1 MKKEVANRKMVI
13 KAFNST
19 FLLESIALPGS
30 IMARLEGNSS
40 LGRIGQLSYPTAGYI
55 DPAWHQYLTL
65 ELLNTANLSVT
76 LYNKTVIGQ
85 IPFLCLTSPTGRL
98 HG

>member
-1 MKKEVANRKMVI
+1 MKKEVAKRRMVI
-13 KAFNST
+13 ETFDST
-19 FLLESIALPGS
+19 FLLESVALPDG

-40 LGRIGQLSYPTAGYI
+40 LGGIALLSYPTAGYV

-76 LYNKTVIGQ
+76 LYNKTFIGQ

-98 HG
+98 YG